1 MSWVTFMRGK
11 KSTSWR
17 LFKFLFPI
25 ALAALYGLLLFLM
38 LNWETFQV
46 VGGGLLVYFVPP
58 AGKESVIPAMVALG
72 IDPMFAA
79 LNVALVDIFG
89 AIFLAWNFDLFEKIP
104 GVGWVIMKI
113 EKKSLETLDK
123 NPWMDEVAFVGLII
137 FVIVPFQGSGAV
149 GASILGN
156 IIAMKPEKVL
166 LAVEIGAIVGTLA
179 IAYLSS
185 VFIALIFTNI
195 LYAFVLVALLAVF
208 FLMMMKVK
216 DRAVRKHEEK
226 VRNGTAKPVVRQTRR
241 YNPEEDKGKKP
252 KGKGKVKK

>member
-1 MSWVTFMRGK
+1 MRNK
-11 KSTSWR
+11 RPSAWR
-17 LFKFLFPI
+17 LFKFVFPI
-25 ALAALYGLLLFLM
+25 TLAAVYGLLLFLM

-89 AIFLAWNFDLFEKIP
+89 AIFLAWNFDIFEKIP

-113 EKKSLETLDK
+113 EKKSLQTLDK
-123 NPWMDEVAFVGLII
+123 NPWMDELAFVGLII
-137 FVIVPFQGSGAV
+137 FVIIPFQGSGAV

-185 VFIALIFTNI
+185 VIIALIFTNI
-195 LYAFVLVALLAVF
+195 MFAFVFVALLGVI
-208 FLMMMKVK
+208 LLLPVK
-216 DRAVRKHEEK
+216 IKNRAGRKHEEK
-226 VRNGTAKPVVRQTRR
+226 VRNGTAKPKIRNTRR
-241 YNPEEDKGKKP
+241 YKPDEDKYGKDRKRI
-252 KGKGKVKK
+252 

>member
-1 MSWVTFMRGK
+1 VSWVSFIRNK
-11 KSTSWR
+11 RSTSWR

-25 ALAALYGLLLFLM
+25 SLAALYGLLLLLM

-89 AIFLAWNFDLFEKIP
+89 AIFLAWNFDIFEKIP
-104 GVGWVIMKI
+104 GVGWIIMKI
-113 EKKSLETLDK
+113 EKKSLKTLDK
-123 NPWMDEVAFVGLII
+123 IPWMDELAFVGLIL
-137 FVIVPFQGSGAV
+137 FVIIPFQGSGAV

-195 LYAFVLVALLAVF
+195 LYVFVLAAILGLF
-208 FLMMMKVK
+208 FLLMMKIK
-216 DRAVRKHEEK
+216 DRAVRKHAEK
-226 VRNGTAKPVVRQTRR
+226 VRNGTAKPKIRNTRR
-241 YNPEEDKGKKP
+241 YNPEEDKGSKA
-252 KGKGKVKK
+252 KGKRKGR